1 MDPNLQYWQSNGQS
15 FLSRLRLWFK
25 ILDPSSVLSSQA
37 EIEQARTL
45 LQNEGHT
52 QRKEKVANAWLL
64 SLSSVHPD
72 TGGVISPVFRSQV
85 FLPISAPLVV
95 ASLIPHKGIKPA
107 LFWQFL
113 LQTYCAGFN
122 HANRNATA
130 TKDNKTSMK
139 QSILIVG
146 TAAYSTF
153 AGALPQIILKRF
165 RLIGAVAENFS
176 RSLLPIP
183 LSACL
188 AAFSVMVVRSEEA
201 DNGIRVF
208 DSNGNAIGLSKA
220 AGSKAIKE
228 TALSR
233 AALFGTTAAVPTLLL
248 ALLKRAKFVQRN
260 PMIIAP
266 VRHISTAII
275 FGLMIPVSFSL
286 FPQFGKIKKESLE
299 EAFQSLDSNGELFY
313 HRGL

>member
-1 MDPNLQYWQSNGQS
+1 
-15 FLSRLRLWFK
+15 
-25 ILDPSSVLSSQA
+25 I
-37 EIEQARTL
+37 
-45 LQNEGHT
+45 
-52 QRKEKVANAWLL
+52 
-64 SLSSVHPD
+64 
-72 TGGVISPVFRSQV
+72 
-85 FLPISAPLVV
+85 VV

-146 TAAYSTF
+146 TAAYSSF
-153 AGALPQIILKRF
+153 AGALPQIILN
-165 RLIGAVAENFS
+165 VPS
-176 RSLLPIP
+176 RVLKCFEPNMCGFI
-183 LSACL
+183 ACL
-188 AAFSVMVVRSEEA
+188 AAFSVIVVRSEEA

-220 AGSKAIKE
+220 AGPKAIKE

-299 EAFQSLDSNGELFY
+299 EEFQSLDRNGELFY

>member
-45 LQNEGHT
+45 LKNEGQK
-52 QRKEKVANAWLL
+52 QRNEK
-64 SLSSVHPD
+64 SSVHPD
-72 TGGVISPVFRSQV
+72 TGSVISPVFRSQV

-107 LFWQFL
+107 LFWQ
-113 LQTYCAGFN
+113 TYCAGFN

-146 TAAYSTF
+146 TVAYSTF
-153 AGALPQIILKRF
+153 AGII
-165 RLIGAVAENFS
+165 VTYS
-176 RSLLPIP
+176 SH
-183 LSACL
+183 
-188 AAFSVMVVRSEEA
+188 SVMVVRSEEA

-208 DSNGNAIGLSKA
+208 DSNGNAVGVSKA

-248 ALLKRAKFVQRN
+248 ALLKRAEFVKRN

-266 VRHISTAII
+266 ARHISTAII

-286 FPQFGKIKKESLE
+286 FPHFGKIKKENLE
-299 EAFQSLDSNGELFY
+299 EEFQSLDSNGELFY
-313 HRGL
+313 HKGL

>member
-1 MDPNLQYWQSNGQS
+1 
-15 FLSRLRLWFK
+15 
-25 ILDPSSVLSSQA
+25 SVLSSQVSCC
-37 EIEQARTL
+37 IMHRSI
-45 LQNEGHT
+45 
-52 QRKEKVANAWLL
+52 
-64 SLSSVHPD
+64 SLC
-72 TGGVISPVFRSQV
+72 VISPVFRSQV

>member
-1 MDPNLQYWQSNGQS
+1 MD
-15 FLSRLRLWFK
+15 RLRLWFN
-25 ILDPSSVLSSQA
+25 ILDPRLVLSSQA
-37 EIEQARTL
+37 EIEEARTL
-45 LQNEGHT
+45 LQKEGNT
-52 QRKEKVANAWLL
+52 QRNEKVANAWLL
-64 SLSSVHPD
+64 SLSSVHAD
-72 TGGVISPVFRSQV
+72 TGAVISPVFRPQG
-85 FLPISAPLVV
+85 FLPISAPLVI

-122 HANRNATA
+122 HSNRNATA

-139 QSILIVG
+139 QSLLIVG
-146 TAAYSTF
+146 TVSYSTF
-153 AGALPQIILKRF
+153 AGALPQIILQRF
-165 RLIGAVAENFS
+165 RLFSAVTETIC
-176 RSLLPIP
+176 RSFLPIP

-188 AAFSVMVVRSEEA
+188 AAFSVMVVRSEESE
-201 DNGIRVF
+201 NGIQVF
-208 DSNGNAIGLSKA
+208 DSNGNAVGASKE

-233 AALFGTTAAVPTLLL
+233 AALFGTTAAVPSFLL
-248 ALLKRAKFVQRN
+248 ALLKRAKFGQRN

-266 VRHISTAII
+266 VRHVSTAII

-286 FPQFGKIKKESLE
+286 FPQFGKIKRENLEKE
-299 EAFQSLDSNGELFY
+299 FQSLESNGELFY

>member
-1 MDPNLQYWQSNGQS
+1 MLFWPSDDTSAS
-15 FLSRLRLWFK
+15 FLFS
-25 ILDPSSVLSSQA
+25 
-37 EIEQARTL
+37 
-45 LQNEGHT
+45 
-52 QRKEKVANAWLL
+52 
-64 SLSSVHPD
+64 
-72 TGGVISPVFRSQV
+72 V

-146 TAAYSTF
+146 TAAYSSF
-153 AGALPQIILKRF
+153 AGVREIFVTVLASQLYSSV

-188 AAFSVMVVRSEEA
+188 AAFSVIVVRSEEA

-220 AGSKAIKE
+220 AGPKAIKE

-299 EAFQSLDSNGELFY
+299 EEFQSLDRNGELFY

>member
-25 ILDPSSVLSSQA
+25 ILDPSSVLSSQ
-37 EIEQARTL
+37 
-45 LQNEGHT
+45 
-52 QRKEKVANAWLL
+52 VANAWLL

-72 TGGVISPVFRSQV
+72 TGGVISPLFRSQV

-95 ASLIPHKGIKPA
+95 ASLLPHKGIKPA

-130 TKDNKTSMK
+130 TTDNKTSMK

-146 TAAYSTF
+146 TVAYSTF
-153 AGALPQIILKRF
+153 AGALPQLILKRF
-165 RLIGAVAENFS
+165 RLIGAVAETFS
-176 RSLLPIP
+176 RSLLPVP

-188 AAFSVMVVRSEEA
+188 AGFSVMVVRSEEA

-208 DSNGNAIGLSKA
+208 DSNGNAIGVSKA

-299 EAFQSLDSNGELFY
+299 EEFQSLDSNGELFY

>member
-1 MDPNLQYWQSNGQS
+1 
-15 FLSRLRLWFK
+15 
-25 ILDPSSVLSSQA
+25 
-37 EIEQARTL
+37 
-45 LQNEGHT
+45 
-52 QRKEKVANAWLL
+52 
-64 SLSSVHPD
+64 
-72 TGGVISPVFRSQV
+72 
-85 FLPISAPLVV
+85 
-95 ASLIPHKGIKPA
+95 IPHKGIKPA

-130 TKDNKTSMK
+130 TKVNNS
-139 QSILIVG
+139 
-146 TAAYSTF
+146 YSV
-153 AGALPQIILKRF
+153 PSRVLKCF
-165 RLIGAVAENFS
+165 EPNMCGFI
-176 RSLLPIP
+176 
-183 LSACL
+183 ACL
-188 AAFSVMVVRSEEA
+188 AAFSVIVVRSEEA

-220 AGSKAIKE
+220 AGPKAIKE

-299 EAFQSLDSNGELFY
+299 EEFQSLDRNGELFY

>member
-1 MDPNLQYWQSNGQS
+1 IFHLFLFLQ
-15 FLSRLRLWFK
+15 
-25 ILDPSSVLSSQA
+25 
-37 EIEQARTL
+37 
-45 LQNEGHT
+45 
-52 QRKEKVANAWLL
+52 
-64 SLSSVHPD
+64 
-72 TGGVISPVFRSQV
+72 
-85 FLPISAPLVV
+85 VV

-146 TAAYSTF
+146 TAAYSSF
-153 AGALPQIILKRF
+153 AGVREIFVTVLASHVPSRVLKCF
-165 RLIGAVAENFS
+165 EPNMCGFI
-176 RSLLPIP
+176 
-183 LSACL
+183 ACL
-188 AAFSVMVVRSEEA
+188 AAFSVIVVRSEEA

-220 AGSKAIKE
+220 AGPKAIKE

-299 EAFQSLDSNGELFY
+299 EEFQSLDRNGELFY